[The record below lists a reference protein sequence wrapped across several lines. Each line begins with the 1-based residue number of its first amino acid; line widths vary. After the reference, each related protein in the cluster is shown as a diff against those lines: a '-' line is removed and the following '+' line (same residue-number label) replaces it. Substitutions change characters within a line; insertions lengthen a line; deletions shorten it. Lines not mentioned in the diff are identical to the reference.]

1 MLSGYDPAVPSVTRP
16 AGSRRQDRREELE
29 RRLFAAT
36 EELVAQGDGFT
47 ELSVERLAAAAGIS
61 RSTFYVHFEDK
72 GDLVRRLATT
82 VLAELRDVSATWW
95 DTAEPAGLTAAITAI
110 VEVYRRRAAA
120 FTIITETAAYDPTV
134 AAEVRTLMQSII
146 EATRKAIERGQAAGV
161 MRRVRPAETAA
172 LLTWMVERA
181 GYQLVRTTDPAQDE
195 NVVEA
200 LTDIIRT
207 TLYTAEP

>member
-1 MLSGYDPAVPSVTRP
+1 MPSVTRP
-16 AGSRRQDRREELE
+16 AGSKRQDRREELE
-29 RRLFAAT
+29 RRLFAAI
-36 EELVAQGDGFT
+36 EELVGEGAGFT

-82 VLAELRDVSATWW
+82 VLTELRDVSSTWW
-95 DTAEPAGLTAAITAI
+95 ETADHADPAGLTAAVTAI

-134 AAEVRTLMQSII
+134 AAELRTLMQSII
-146 EATRKAIERGQAAGV
+146 DATRDAIERGQEAGV

-172 LLTWMVERA
+172 VLTWMVERA
-181 GYQLVRTTDPAQDE
+181 GYHLVRGTEPANDG
-195 NVVEA
+195 NVIEV

-207 TLYTAEP
+207 TLYTAAP

>member
-1 MLSGYDPAVPSVTRP
+1 MPSVTRP
-16 AGSRRQDRREELE
+16 AGSKRQDRREELE

-36 EELVAQGDGFT
+36 EELVGQGAGFT

-82 VLAELRDVSATWW
+82 VLTELRDVSSTWW
-95 DTAEPAGLTAAITAI
+95 ETADHADPAGLTAAVTAI
-110 VEVYRRRAAA
+110 VAVYRRRAAA

-134 AAEVRTLMQSII
+134 AAELRTLMQSII
-146 EATRKAIERGQAAGV
+146 DATRDAIDRGQAAGV

-172 LLTWMVERA
+172 VLTWMVERA
-181 GYQLVRTTDPAQDE
+181 GYQLVRGTEPAHDE
-195 NVVEA
+195 NVIEV

-207 TLYTAEP
+207 TLYPAAP